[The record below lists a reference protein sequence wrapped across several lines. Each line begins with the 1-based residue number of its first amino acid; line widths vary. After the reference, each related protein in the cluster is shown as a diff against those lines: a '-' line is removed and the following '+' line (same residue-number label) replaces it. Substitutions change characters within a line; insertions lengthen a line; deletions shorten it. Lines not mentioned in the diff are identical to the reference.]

1 MENTYKAWVMMNSD
15 LDVVTEEYE
24 TSDEALK
31 EMLDRGY
38 TIDELHEGR
47 YTLNL
52 LLCDGKCWLECL
64 DEIDY

>member
-1 MENTYKAWVMMNSD
+1 MNNNYKVWVMMNSD

-24 TSDEALK
+24 TSDEALN

-38 TIDELHEGR
+38 TTDELHEGN
-47 YTLNL
+47 YSLVQIL
-52 LLCDGKCWLECL
+52 SDGKCWLECL